1 MTQPFIEKL
10 GAMYKEYSAGR
21 RQEFQNAVSKQII
34 RCFVFMDNLNKDRFE
49 TFTYTYTVG
58 PTVYTLLCHYFSI
71 FSLDNHYFRSKLEI
85 ENFQVDRIFQFILD
99 MLPNLVNSESNSN
112 NDDEME
118 HSQICVENRL
128 DASQ

>member
-1 MTQPFIEKL
+1 
-10 GAMYKEYSAGR
+10 
-21 RQEFQNAVSKQII
+21 
-34 RCFVFMDNLNKDRFE
+34 MDNLNKDRFE

-58 PTVYTLLCHYFSI
+58 PTIYTLLCHYFSI
-71 FSLDNHYFRSKLEI
+71 FFLDNHYFRSKLEI